1 MLDECLVRAI
11 VLRHR
16 ADGRPPSKAVL
27 DELEEDYRAGNILE
41 PFFFQQL
48 LLYEKQPRP
57 LIEFCPAMVSRI
69 DAQDE
74 LRKWDSV

>member
-1 MLDECLVRAI
+1 
-11 VLRHR
+11 
-16 ADGRPPSKAVL
+16 VL